1 MHVQRNDANKFN
13 TRDIFPKSG
22 SESFCPQEVEVS
34 LSEVARY
41 AGGSR
46 YRMDSK
52 MEMLAR
58 SILNQAISL
67 SLPAFGYT
75 VHKIINTV
83 PNKGFLIENNILIP
97 SPPYIPSDT
106 ASVVSVICTIGPGL
120 EEKIRSLNTKGM
132 SIETLYLDASGVAL
146 LEAVVQQ
153 AHGRISEL
161 ARNTGLY
168 CGCQWAPGYE
178 KTSLEDQ
185 KKLFDLVDAS
195 ALGVQLMQ
203 SGAMYPFKS
212 LSFWIPL
219 TRHPVAPVNRNKCR
233 HCSFKG
239 CNYRITH
246 SVIKEVY
253 PK

>member
-1 MHVQRNDANKFN
+1 MHVKCNDANQSN
-13 TRDIFPKSG
+13 TRDIFSKSG
-22 SESFCPQEVEVS
+22 SESFSPQELEVS

-46 YRMDSK
+46 YQLDSK
-52 MEMLAR
+52 METLAR

-67 SLPAFGYT
+67 SRPAFGYAAR
-75 VHKIINTV
+75 KIFDTV
-83 PNKGFLIENNILIP
+83 PDKGFLIESNILIP
-97 SPPYIPSDT
+97 SPPNIPSDT
-106 ASVVSVICTIGPGL
+106 ASIVSVICTIGPDL
-120 EEKIRSLNTKGM
+120 EEEIRSLNAKGM
-132 SIETLYLDASGVAL
+132 SLETLYLDASGVSL

-168 CGCQWAPGYE
+168 CGCQWAPGHE
-178 KTSLEDQ
+178 NTSLEDQ
-185 KKLFDLVDAS
+185 KILFDLVDAS
-195 ALGVQLMQ
+195 AIGVQLMQ
-203 SGAMYPFKS
+203 SGVMYPFKS

-233 HCSFKG
+233 HCSLKG

-246 SVIKEVY
+246 SAIKEV
-253 PK
+253 